1 MKRLTVLFTLFA
13 ISSMVLMAC
22 AKPADQPAT
31 AAPATEAPAAEA
43 PATEAPATEAPA
55 TEAPAAEAPATEA
68 PAAIQHTDVPGGL
81 PDEPG
86 KFMYDHHIN
95 TARGSIEGDRFSHN
109 KFERPY
115 NNDNLHFPALDISE
129 VRYFN
134 GDPMWFF
141 AVITFIGP
149 DENGVF
155 PGKYALEL
163 DTELLGFGNW
173 FIIADS
179 PASAE
184 WSTDGVQVWYDS
196 NSDVGG
202 AEPLYT
208 DNAGMNGD
216 GYETLIFDNGVGD
229 DPDTAWARVSPDYPN
244 SVEIVFKKSMLA
256 DPKFMI
262 GVWAGTDDLD
272 PAMFD
277 LSDHYTHAQAGAL
290 NPEYTDFYPIK
301 ELTELDNTCRQP
313 IGFEP
318 TETLKILL
326 CP

>member
-1 MKRLTVLFTLFA
+1 MKKLTTLITLFA
-13 ISSMVLMAC
+13 ISSLVLMAC
-22 AKPADQPAT
+22 AKPAEAPAT
-31 AAPATEAPAAEA
+31 AAPATEAPATAAPATEA
-43 PATEAPATEAPA
+43 PTEAPATEAP
-55 TEAPAAEAPATEA
+55 TEVPATEA
-68 PAAIQHTDVPGGL
+68 PQSVAHTDVPGSL

-115 NNDNLHFPALDISE
+115 NTDNVHFPYLDITE

-141 AVITFIGP
+141 TVITLIGP
-149 DENGVF
+149 DESGGF
-155 PGKYALEL
+155 PGKYAIEL
-163 DTELLGFGNW
+163 DTELLGFGSW
-173 FIIADS
+173 FIMADS
-179 PASAE
+179 PASTE
-184 WSTDGVQVWYDS
+184 WSTDGVQVWNDA
-196 NSDVGG
+196 NGDVGG
-202 AEPLYT
+202 VEPLYT
-208 DNAGMNGD
+208 DSAGNGD
-216 GYETLIFDNGVGD
+216 GYETLVFDSGSGD

-244 SVEIVFKKSMLA
+244 SVEIAFKKSML
-256 DPKFMI
+256 DKVKFMI
-262 GVWAGTDDLD
+262 GAWAGTDDLD

-277 LSDHYTHAQAGAL
+277 LSDHYTHEQAGAL

-301 ELTELDNTCRQP
+301 ELTEIDNTCRQP

-318 TETLKILL
+318 AETLKILL